1 MLRAS
6 DGKMRIDTGT
16 TSIITNP
23 KSRQAIVLDHVS
35 KEARILPMQPAP
47 PPVGTPPLGAA
58 APSFKPPA
66 TPAMQVQSLGKSTI
80 EGHEVDGKRYIVQP
94 PAPQLPQAPPVPGM
108 PQPATKPPAPPMPT
122 SVDVWTSSR
131 LGLPVL
137 TQVTGPF
144 GQQTCYC
151 KVAPAA
157 KPHPATFQIPPG
169 YKQVMPAAPPA
180 PK

>member
-6 DGKMRIDTGT
+6 DGKMRIDTGA

-23 KSRQAIVLDHVS
+23 KTQQAIVLDHVS
-35 KEARILPMQPAP
+35 KEARILPMQPAAP
-47 PPVGTPPLGAA
+47 PMGTPQSGAA

-66 TPAMQVQSLGKSTI
+66 MPAMQMQSLGKSTI
-80 EGHEVDGKRYIVQP
+80 EGQEVDGKRYVVQP
-94 PAPQLPQAPPVPGM
+94 PAPKLPQASPAPGM
-108 PQPATKPPAPPMPT
+108 PSPKPPAPPMPT
-122 SVDVWTSSR
+122 TVDVWTSSK

-151 KVAPAA
+151 KVAPATE
-157 KPHPATFQIPPG
+157 PHPSTFQIPPG
-169 YKQVMPAAPPA
+169 YKPVMPAAPQA
-180 PK
+180 PKS